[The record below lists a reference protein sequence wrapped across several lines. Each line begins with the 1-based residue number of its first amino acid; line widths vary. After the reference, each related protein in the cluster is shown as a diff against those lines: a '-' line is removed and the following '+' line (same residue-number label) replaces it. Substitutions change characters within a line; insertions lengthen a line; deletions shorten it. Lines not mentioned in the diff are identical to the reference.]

1 MPKKD
6 KPVKNTEPID
16 TAEIEPIIKESTTRY
31 NNYQYLCDSFKNNTI
46 LSNLSI

>member
-16 TAEIEPIIKESTTRY
+16 TAEIEPIIKETTRY
-31 NNYQYLCDSFKNNTI
+31 NNYQYLCDCFKKQQYNFI
-46 LSNLSI
+46 